1 MYMQSRRERK
11 RVSEIHGSEALSVS
25 LLQFC
30 ERGLKSCSF
39 HCITFG
45 GERERVN
52 RPFFWAFGVLC
63 CVFVR
68 LRRVHIIAFY
78 LHLFLFLFFLSSVLC
93 ANLFKPFWF
102 QPFFSFLFV
111 FSVPYSQACKARDS
125 RPSASARGFPIFAEI
140 VW

>member
-63 CVFVR
+63 ICKASKSPHNCV
-68 LRRVHIIAFY
+68 
-78 LHLFLFLFFLSSVLC
+78 LSS
-93 ANLFKPFWF
+93 PFSL
-102 QPFFSFLFV
+102 PF
-111 FSVPYSQACKARDS
+111 
-125 RPSASARGFPIFAEI
+125 FPIFC
-140 VW
+140 VVCKSL